1 MLAAWQSADADISD
15 PCIYLY
21 IVRTS
26 GIQRKD
32 TARKNPATVYLSTP
46 LVGHILKTHD
56 KESPQSL
63 RTFH

>member
-1 MLAAWQSADADISD
+1 MYCVWFAQLTMRYPQ
-15 PCIYLY
+15 LT
-21 IVRTS
+21 VRFLQPTV
-26 GIQRKD
+26 QFLH
-32 TARKNPATVYLSTP
+32 TVYLSTP